1 MNAIQVA
8 ASNPAI
14 YVRKNYQPHHFL
26 STPKGLSMNANPLSR
41 TFLIPRAKLS
51 SGLYCVRQSATTA
64 PVLKVYPSNLTQSVP
79 VLKSQKPRH
88 VCLAGGKG
96 MMDNSEDSQRKS
108 LEEAMKSLQE
118 KIQKGEYSGGSG
130 SKPPGGRGRGGGGGN
145 SDGSEE
151 GSTGGMSDETAQ
163 IVFAT
168 IGFMFVYIYVINGVE
183 LTKLAR
189 DFIKYL
195 LGGTQSVRLK
205 RASYKCSRFYKKI
218 TGQNEVDED
227 GLETGP
233 LRWNIADFYRDVLR
247 NYMKP
252 NSNE

>member
-1 MNAIQVA
+1 MNAIQIA

-41 TFLIPRAKLS
+41 SFLIPRAKLS

-64 PVLKVYPSNLTQSVP
+64 P

-151 GSTGGMSDETAQ
+151 GMSDETLQ

-227 GLETGP
+227 GLEKAP

>member
-14 YVRKNYQPHHFL
+14 FVRKNYQPHHFL
-26 STPKGLSMNANPLSR
+26 STPLGLSTNRN
-41 TFLIPRAKLS
+41 FLIPRAKHFS
-51 SGLYCVRQSATTA
+51 SLQC
-64 PVLKVYPSNLTQSVP
+64 VP
-79 VLKSQKPRH
+79 VLKSRKSRH

-96 MMDNSEDSQRKS
+96 MMDNNEDSQRKS
-108 LEEAMKSLQE
+108 LELAMKSLQE
-118 KIQKGEYSGGSG
+118 KIRKGEYSGGSG
-130 SKPPGGRGRGGGGGN
+130 SKPPGGRGSGGGGN

-151 GSTGGMSDETAQ
+151 GMSDETLQ
-163 IVFAT
+163 VVFAT
-168 IGFMFVYIYVINGVE
+168 IGFIFVYIYVINGVE

-205 RASYKCSRFYKKI
+205 RASYKWARFSKKI
-218 TGQNEVDED
+218 TGHTEVDEN
-227 GLETGP
+227 GLEKAP
-233 LRWNIADFYRDVLR
+233 RRWNIADLYQDVVR
-247 NYMKP
+247 NYMKQ